1 MRYCAGLLLLLL
13 VWAGAAAAEPR
24 VLTSIKPLQLL
35 AAAVVGNGESIDLLL
50 DPRQS
55 HHEYQLRPSDR
66 RTLQRAQVVF
76 WIGPALETFLEQPLA
91 TIAGSAQVVALQ
103 AAETEREGGH
113 HHHDGDDHTHGD
125 AHFWLDPEQAIAMA
139 HRMAQVLAAVEPSER
154 GRFEANAGEFA
165 TRLREIDRELAAR
178 FAALP
183 RHRPYMVLHDAY
195 GHFESRYG
203 LQRAATYAV
212 TPEQQPGARHLL
224 AIQQLLDQ
232 GRVGCVFREPQFEP
246 RALAAMLRR
255 PDLHTATLDLMAS
268 DVPATADGFTHFYR
282 TFGHLFIGCLE
293 P

>member
-1 MRYCAGLLLLLL
+1 MRYRAGLLLLL

-35 AAAVVGNGESIDLLL
+35 AAAVMGSGEPVELLL

-55 HHEYQLRPSDR
+55 HHEYQLRPSER
-66 RTLQRAQVVF
+66 RVLQRAQIVF
-76 WIGPALETFLEQPLA
+76 WVGPALETFLEQPLA
-91 TIAGSAQVVALQ
+91 SIAGSARVVALL
-103 AAETEREGGH
+103 AVGAEGAGH
-113 HHHDGDDHTHGD
+113 HHHHGEGDHAHGD
-125 AHFWLDPEQAIAMA
+125 AHLWLDPEQAIAMA
-139 HRMAQVLAAVEPSER
+139 RRMAEALSAAAPSER
-154 GRFEANAGEFA
+154 SRFEANVDRFA
-165 TRLREIDRELAAR
+165 ARLHAVDRELAAR
-178 FAALP
+178 LAELP
-183 RHRPYMVLHDAY
+183 RRRPYMVLHDAY
-195 GHFESRYG
+195 GHFENHYG

-255 PDLHTATLDLMAS
+255 PDLHTVTLDLMAS
-268 DVPATADGFTHFYR
+268 DVPVTADGFTHFYR
-282 TFGHLFIGCLE
+282 EFGRVFIGCLE